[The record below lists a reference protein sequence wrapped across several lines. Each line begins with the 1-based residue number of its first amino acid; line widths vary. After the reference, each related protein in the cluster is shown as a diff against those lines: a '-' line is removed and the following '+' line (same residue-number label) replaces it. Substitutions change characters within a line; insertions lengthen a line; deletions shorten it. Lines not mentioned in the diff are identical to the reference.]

1 MREGRVWKRTKP
13 VVRVK
18 NLDWVTELD
27 RLKVQHFRIV
37 PT

>member
-18 NLDWVTELD
+18 NTAWVTELD
-27 RLKVQHFRIV
+27 QLKVQDIGNV
-37 PT
+37 PI